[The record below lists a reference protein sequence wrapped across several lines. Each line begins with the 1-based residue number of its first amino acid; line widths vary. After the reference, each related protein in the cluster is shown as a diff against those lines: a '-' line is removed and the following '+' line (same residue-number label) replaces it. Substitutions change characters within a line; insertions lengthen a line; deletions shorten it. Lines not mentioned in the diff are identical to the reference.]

1 MKKLIIAAMTAAIA
15 SASCTKE
22 ITSYQTDNC
31 EIHAT
36 IEHENQT
43 KTLLDENN
51 DILWTAAD
59 QIAAFLKSPSAQC
72 FQIQDEYVGKNQ
84 GYFSEV
90 SPSRSSAAEWEENV
104 AYYPYSKTVRC
115 AKTES
120 GYSLDILLPQ
130 TQTYHESSFG
140 SHAFPMAAVSKDNNF
155 TFRNICGGV
164 KLQLKGSQSIASVR
178 IEGRNNEKLS
188 GPATVT
194 IPGVMTIPSIE
205 MGTDASNSVILDCNA
220 VQLKENIATTFIATL
235 PPVVFEGGFIVT
247 ITDTEENTY
256 RIESSQRNEIKRSAL
271 LVMPEKELDS
281 SVKYSIWDGETPS
294 NSPLTHDP
302 DAANTYI
309 IDEAADIAWLGV
321 EDNAG
326 SLGEGKTLVF
336 KANIDMGKESGM
348 RSLQLPAGTSIEGQ
362 GHIIKGL
369 SLTSGI
375 FRDAT
380 ELSVNDLIIDDAE
393 VTYTD
398 GSKLQHGILADILSG
413 SSSFRNVKIR
423 NSSISTDAGSAGGF
437 VGYIKRKDSDNRSET
452 MDVIFDNCHI
462 INTKISAGDQ
472 EGHFVGLFRGYDNSE
487 RLTFMENCSVIP
499 ADSEDLLK
507 SNIRDE
513 NKAIWLADKD
523 FSRYDRWLG
532 CEECYRGIVYLGSE
546 RFICKWDGEKTVS
559 PLLADPAYDDTDEHK
574 VEAGK
579 NRFVIYSAFDLAGV
593 REMTSSPDALY
604 FKENVDMNGQGKD
617 GRYYVPEEFSE
628 SRCESDD
635 DNTFKP
641 FNTVHH
647 IDGQHHTIYNL
658 SLSSKMLPDSAHE
671 CAFVRWAN
679 DGIITVHKNLNFRGC
694 CSIAPVV
701 TKVELGKKQDMS
713 SAAILIWITG
723 PESTGEPTYTMENIH
738 IYDSHVFGLQNSG
751 ILAGILSRGNAYNC
765 SVNNSRVENYRCNNS
780 LEPFEKNVEILG
792 SKITIS
798 ADFYSY
804 GEIGG
809 LIGMVRRTSNISDC
823 HVRGCTIH
831 AYGNEDKMA
840 DMVSDG
846 LIGKGA
852 IAAAQALGFYKV
864 PGRHVSTLIGSIR
877 TRNEE
882 IITINGCTV
891 DTATKCTAEQ
901 YHHNSSFPYI
911 GQAYYIQFADT
922 KGQVII
928 DGTSLTL
935 ADGNKNTKR

>member
-1 MKKLIIAAMTAAIA
+1 MTAAIA

-104 AYYPYSKTVRC
+104 AYYPYSETVRC

-120 GYSLDILLPQ
+120 GYILDILLPQ
-130 TQTYHESSFG
+130 EQTYHEKSFG
-140 SHAFPMAAVSKDNNF
+140 SNAFPMAAVSKDTNF

-205 MGTDASNSVILDCNA
+205 MGTDASNSVILDCNS

-294 NSPLTHDP
+294 NSPLTQDP

-462 INTKISAGDQ
+462 INTKVSAGDH

-846 LIGKGA
+846 FIGKGA

>member
-1 MKKLIIAAMTAAIA
+1 
-15 SASCTKE
+15 
-22 ITSYQTDNC
+22 
-31 EIHAT
+31 
-36 IEHENQT
+36 
-43 KTLLDENN
+43 
-51 DILWTAAD
+51 
-59 QIAAFLKSPSAQC
+59 
-72 FQIQDEYVGKNQ
+72 
-84 GYFSEV
+84 
-90 SPSRSSAAEWEENV
+90 
-104 AYYPYSKTVRC
+104 
-115 AKTES
+115 
-120 GYSLDILLPQ
+120 
-130 TQTYHESSFG
+130 
-140 SHAFPMAAVSKDNNF
+140 
-155 TFRNICGGV
+155 
-164 KLQLKGSQSIASVR
+164 
-178 IEGRNNEKLS
+178 
-188 GPATVT
+188 
-194 IPGVMTIPSIE
+194 
-205 MGTDASNSVILDCNA
+205 
-220 VQLKENIATTFIATL
+220 
-235 PPVVFEGGFIVT
+235 
-247 ITDTEENTY
+247 
-256 RIESSQRNEIKRSAL
+256 
-271 LVMPEKELDS
+271 
-281 SVKYSIWDGETPS
+281 
-294 NSPLTHDP
+294 
-302 DAANTYI
+302 
-309 IDEAADIAWLGV
+309 
-321 EDNAG
+321 
-326 SLGEGKTLVF
+326 
-336 KANIDMGKESGM
+336 
-348 RSLQLPAGTSIEGQ
+348 
-362 GHIIKGL
+362 
-369 SLTSGI
+369 
-375 FRDAT
+375 
-380 ELSVNDLIIDDAE
+380 
-393 VTYTD
+393 
-398 GSKLQHGILADILSG
+398 
-413 SSSFRNVKIR
+413 
-423 NSSISTDAGSAGGF
+423 
-437 VGYIKRKDSDNRSET
+437 
-452 MDVIFDNCHI
+452 
-462 INTKISAGDQ
+462 
-472 EGHFVGLFRGYDNSE
+472 
-487 RLTFMENCSVIP
+487 MENCSVIP

-559 PLLADPAYDDTDEHK
+559 PLLADPVYDDTDEHK

>member
-104 AYYPYSKTVRC
+104 AYYPYSETVRC

-120 GYSLDILLPQ
+120 GYILDILLPQ
-130 TQTYHESSFG
+130 KQTYHEKSFG

-205 MGTDASNSVILDCNA
+205 MGTDASNSVILDCNS

>member
-1 MKKLIIAAMTAAIA
+1 MKKLIIAAMTAVIA
-15 SASCTKE
+15 SVSCTKE
-22 ITSYQTDNC
+22 ITNYQTDNC
-31 EIHAT
+31 EIYAT

-104 AYYPYSKTVRC
+104 AYYPYSETVRC

-120 GYSLDILLPQ
+120 GYILDILLPQ
-130 TQTYHESSFG
+130 KQTYHEKSFG

-205 MGTDASNSVILDCNA
+205 MGTDASNSVILDCNS

-628 SRCESDD
+628 SRYESDD

>member
-1 MKKLIIAAMTAAIA
+1 MKKLIIAAMTAVIA

-104 AYYPYSKTVRC
+104 AYYPYSETVRC

-120 GYSLDILLPQ
+120 GYILDILLPQ
-130 TQTYHESSFG
+130 KQTYHEKSFG

-205 MGTDASNSVILDCNA
+205 MGTDASNSVILDCNS

-294 NSPLTHDP
+294 NSPLTQDP

-462 INTKISAGDQ
+462 INTKVSAGDH

-628 SRCESDD
+628 SRYESDD

>member
-1 MKKLIIAAMTAAIA
+1 MTAVIA

-104 AYYPYSKTVRC
+104 AYYPYSETVRC

-140 SHAFPMAAVSKDNNF
+140 SNAFPMAAVSKDNNF

-256 RIESSQRNEIKRSAL
+256 LIESSQRNEIKRSAL

-281 SVKYSIWDGETPS
+281 SIKYSIWDGETPS
-294 NSPLTHDP
+294 NSPLTQDP
-302 DAANTYI
+302 DAANSYI

-452 MDVIFDNCHI
+452 MDIIFDNCHI
-462 INTKISAGDQ
+462 INTKVSAGDH

>member
-1 MKKLIIAAMTAAIA
+1 MKKLIIAAMTAVIA
-15 SASCTKE
+15 SVSCTKE
-22 ITSYQTDNC
+22 ITSHQTDNC

-59 QIAAFLKSPSAQC
+59 QIAVFLKSPSAQC

-90 SPSRSSAAEWEENV
+90 SQSGSYAAEWEENV
-104 AYYPYSKTVRC
+104 AYYPYSGTVRC

-130 TQTYHESSFG
+130 TQTYHEKSFG
-140 SHAFPMAAVSKDNNF
+140 SNAFPMAAVSKDNNF

-220 VQLKENIATTFIATL
+220 VQLNENIATTFIATL

-256 RIESSQRNEIKRSAL
+256 RIESSQKNEIKRSAL

-294 NSPLTHDP
+294 NSPLTQDP

-348 RSLQLPAGTSIEGQ
+348 RSLQLPAGTTIEGQ

-462 INTKISAGDQ
+462 INTKVSAGDH
-472 EGHFVGLFRGYDNSE
+472 EGHFVGLFRGYDNFE

-846 LIGKGA
+846 FIGKGA

>member
-1 MKKLIIAAMTAAIA
+1 M
-15 SASCTKE
+15 
-22 ITSYQTDNC
+22 
-31 EIHAT
+31 
-36 IEHENQT
+36 
-43 KTLLDENN
+43 
-51 DILWTAAD
+51 
-59 QIAAFLKSPSAQC
+59 
-72 FQIQDEYVGKNQ
+72 
-84 GYFSEV
+84 
-90 SPSRSSAAEWEENV
+90 
-104 AYYPYSKTVRC
+104 
-115 AKTES
+115 
-120 GYSLDILLPQ
+120 
-130 TQTYHESSFG
+130 
-140 SHAFPMAAVSKDNNF
+140 
-155 TFRNICGGV
+155 
-164 KLQLKGSQSIASVR
+164 
-178 IEGRNNEKLS
+178 
-188 GPATVT
+188 
-194 IPGVMTIPSIE
+194 
-205 MGTDASNSVILDCNA
+205 
-220 VQLKENIATTFIATL
+220 
-235 PPVVFEGGFIVT
+235 VFEGGFIVT

-462 INTKISAGDQ
+462 INTKVSAGDH

-559 PLLADPAYDDTDEHK
+559 PLLADPVYDDTDEHK

-628 SRCESDD
+628 SRYESDD

-846 LIGKGA
+846 FIGKGA